1 MSTALRAGH
10 ETLWHWLKPDP
21 HAVDFWLA
29 RVNRL
34 WSTWEPRARV
44 VGRVAEAEN
53 ATTLVLRPNR
63 HFKGFR
69 AGQHFNVS
77 VEIDGIRHTR
87 SYSASDAPRRDG
99 LLQITVS
106 AVEGGKI
113 SRYLQ
118 HVPVGA
124 VFPIGQAFGDFEL
137 PGGDNACLLLAA
149 GSGITPMLSLLKAQA
164 AYRFPRPVTLAY
176 WARTRSEWIQAQ
188 TLHEWAGR
196 FANFKLRLITT
207 GDGEAKDGELSG
219 RLSAA
224 QRAACLPE
232 SGRAHVLACGPGGFV
247 ARARELMEGFALSFQ
262 AEAFSPPVS
271 AAVTDTTDTVQI
283 TLQNA
288 GRVLQV
294 PRGQSLL
301 QALEAQGVSPA
312 HGCRMGICNT
322 CACGKARGATRDLHT
337 GLLDEEPTHALRL
350 CINSAQ
356 SDLIL
361 EL

>member
-1 MSTALRAGH
+1 MSTVLRPRH
-10 ETLWHWLKPDP
+10 DTRWHWLKPDP
-21 HAVDFWLA
+21 HAVDFWLG

-44 VGRVAEAEN
+44 VGRVAEADN
-53 ATTLVLRPNR
+53 ATTLVLKPNR

-77 VEIDGIRHTR
+77 VEIDGVRHTR
-87 SYSASDAPRRDG
+87 SYSASNAPGRDG
-99 LLQITVS
+99 LLQITVK
-106 AVEGGKI
+106 AVEGGNI

-118 HVPVGA
+118 QVPVGA
-124 VFPIGQAFGDFEL
+124 VFPIGQAFGEFEL
-137 PGGDNACLLLAA
+137 PGGDDACVLSAA

-164 AYRFPRPVTLAY
+164 AYSFPRPVTLAY

-188 TLHEWAGR
+188 TLHEWAER

-207 GDGEAKDGELSG
+207 GPGEAGDGELTG
-219 RLSAA
+219 RLSEA
-224 QRAACLPE
+224 QRAAYLPE
-232 SGRAHVLACGPGGFV
+232 GGPAHVLACGPGGFV
-247 ARARELMEGFALSFQ
+247 ARARELMESFALSFQ
-262 AEAFSPPVS
+262 AEAFSPPVPIT
-271 AAVTDTTDTVQI
+271 AADDTDTVQI
-283 TLQNA
+283 TLQNT

-294 PRGQSLL
+294 PRGRSLL
-301 QALEAQGVSPA
+301 QALEDQGVTPA

-337 GLLDEEPTHALRL
+337 GQVDEEPTHALRL